1 MWQVLLNLLY
11 YYGTCGL
18 VKESLLQRYFSTV
31 LFPLSVGIL
40 FSFYIHIGKQF
51 TLKALDGVCRKF
63 VGMDKIL
70 NQRSCK
76 PVEVLVLQL

>member
-11 YYGTCGL
+11 YYGTRGL

-31 LFPLSVGIL
+31 LFPPSISIL
-40 FSFYIHIGKQF
+40 FSVYIDISIQF
-51 TLKALDGVCRKF
+51 TLKAPDMCRKF